1 MALDPEDLL
10 AQAKEYERLAKKL
23 RETYKAMRGL
33 NRSIE
38 GIVEGQPVRRP
49 DAWRTADDIELLLEH
64 GNKAMPSGELLK
76 ALAEQNLVGGET
88 YDDRISSGRKALTR
102 GVNIGYLA
110 IEDDVVRWIPGIRV
124 NSRLGRKKK

>member
-76 ALAEQNLVGGET
+76 ALADQNLVGGET